1 MSTVVGRGAGRILHR
16 SASGMSLVSDE
27 DIERSLEMEKDEAEV
42 SVSSRGRSTS
52 RRRRDSSVEHLAEK
66 GRQREPEPERGRA
79 RGRVPLRGLA
89 APTGDR
95 ALPAWQ

>member
-1 MSTVVGRGAGRILHR
+1 MSTVVGRGAGRVLHR

-27 DIERSLEMEKDEAEV
+27 DIERSLEKDEDED

-52 RRRRDSSVEHLAEK
+52 RRRRDESVEHLVEK
-66 GRQREPEPERGRA
+66 ERRVEPEPERGRA

-89 APTGDR
+89 APTGER
-95 ALPAWQ
+95 ASPAWQ